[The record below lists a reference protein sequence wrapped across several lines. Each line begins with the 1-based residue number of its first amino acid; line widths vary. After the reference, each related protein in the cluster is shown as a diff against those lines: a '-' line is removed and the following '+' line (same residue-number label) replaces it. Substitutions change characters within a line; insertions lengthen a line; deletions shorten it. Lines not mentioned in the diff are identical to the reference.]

1 MPLSS
6 SYIINSFKV
15 SRQLHVY
22 SAVMALPSY
31 KILAGVTVKTRLQ
44 ILSFIKLNINKTTQ
58 YKMKTF
64 LVTTIGFLAIA
75 ITCKA
80 QWTQSTPNIYYNTG
94 NVLIGTTTSSNGLLQ
109 INGTGDLL
117 SLTSTNTNPAQFN
130 AWNSLDFRIIQ
141 RSNGAMTLWT
151 NTIERMRIDPN
162 GNVGIG
168 TTSPSSY
175 FHGGNNKVIEIFNS
189 NTSAN
194 SQSHLVLSTGAT
206 LDGSGA
212 GTLTWISKNSSG
224 FQGMA
229 YIGSTLQGDGT
240 LNAAGKLIF
249 ATSNGTAVY
258 PRMVISSV
266 GNVGIGTNS
275 PDQALTV
282 NGTIHSKS
290 VVVDANIFPDYVFKP
305 TYQLPS
311 LTEVKTY
318 IAQNH
323 HLPNVPSAAEVEK
336 NGLNLG
342 EMNKVLVQKVE
353 ELTLYLIE
361 QNKQLKEQNTK
372 LANQQKTNQS
382 QQKQIDE
389 LKKSLDSLN
398 YKKTK

>member
-1 MPLSS
+1 M
-6 SYIINSFKV
+6 
-15 SRQLHVY
+15 
-22 SAVMALPSY
+22 
-31 KILAGVTVKTRLQ
+31 KIF
-44 ILSFIKLNINKTTQ
+44 FI
-58 YKMKTF
+58 
-64 LVTTIGFLAIA
+64 TTIAFLAFSV
-75 ITCKA
+75 TCKA
-80 QWTQSTPNIYYNTG
+80 QWTPSGTTIYNTNTG

-117 SLTSTNTNPAQFN
+117 SLTSTSINPAQFN

-141 RSNGAMTLWT
+141 RSNGVMTLWT
-151 NTIERMRIDPN
+151 NTIERMRIDQN

-189 NTSAN
+189 NTTAN

-229 YIGSTLQGDGT
+229 YIGSALQGDGT

-258 PRMVISSV
+258 QRMFIDKD
-266 GNVGIGTNS
+266 GNVGIATTDTKGYTF
-275 PDQALTV
+275 AV
-282 NGTIHSKS
+282 NGTAIATSMTVKAY
-290 VVVDANIFPDYVFKP
+290 ANWPDFVFKP
-305 TYQLPS
+305 TYKLPT

-318 IAQNH
+318 IDQNH
-323 HLPNVPSAAEVEK
+323 HLPDVPSAAEVEK

-342 EMNKVLVQKVE
+342 EMNKVLVKKVE

-361 QNKQLKEQNTK
+361 KDKQLSEQQDQINQIKNQLEKEAAPAKIKNIK
-372 LANQQKTNQS
+372 
-382 QQKQIDE
+382 
-389 LKKSLDSLN
+389 
-398 YKKTK
+398 